1 MKRRLFAALLSA
13 VVLFCTTSF
22 AFAEND
28 QTQESKVLFEPIPED
43 DNTKAITTG
52 TQVREA
58 EKEDD
63 DADEDIRDQIE
74 DLIPDN
80 VEEIKIGTAGELI
93 EFSKKCSLDTWSA
106 NKMVVLTDDIDLL
119 GVKFNGIPYFGGIF
133 DGRGHTIKELDITD
147 SLSYAGL
154 FSYVQKDAV
163 VKNLNVE
170 GAVVPSGSNLI
181 IGGIVGDNYGIIR
194 NCSFKGIIKG
204 VDYIGGIVGIN
215 EVSGEIDNCTS
226 SGYIDGTHFCGGI
239 SGENMGNITG
249 CTNNCA
255 INTTVTDIGISID
268 SMETI
273 NAVLNLIKN
282 GLDNQDKPSADVTVT
297 DIGGISGLSIGII
310 TRCINNGEIGY
321 DHVGYNVGGIAGRQS
336 GYILSCS
343 NNGLIKGRKD
353 VGGIAGQAEPYITV
367 DLGSDIAYQLTQS
380 ISELHDTV
388 TATLND
394 AKKQSDTVSER
405 LAVIQKFTAGAV
417 DDTKFI
423 ATGTV
428 DLVNGISSAANTA
441 FSRIDYVIDEASK
454 EGGIMDGTVSAA
466 ENVSESIKDIRD
478 TIDDIDIYEYL
489 SDGEKEDFDR
499 AKEAMEI
506 ITAQESELYDA
517 AYDAYFNEF
526 IHQHGHNY
534 ASDLKFITSGGEIL
548 ELDPNADASADL
560 ESEGSDIT
568 LYDGEFV
575 HYESDD
581 SYEKFPIT
589 DGSEQQEQDK
599 KLKKLAK
606 AHAALKATDYAK
618 EKYVSPEGYSS
629 NDVTEDLAAA
639 TQTITE
645 LTYRHLPDLT
655 DAVRSD
661 AESAANSVAGA
672 ASDLKGALRSAR
684 DLVGDIAGQ
693 DDIRLPSLDDEYRA
707 HTASLADNMK
717 GMNDNFGLLNS
728 EINSSSDVLV
738 GDLQAL
744 SDKFNDILMLYTDAI
759 DGVLDKDYTDIISDE
774 SLAEAEYTT
783 DATIDSCLNFGTC
796 EGDIDTSG
804 IAGTM
809 AIEYDFDKE
818 SQITGLKGSKIN
830 TSFITKCVLRKNRN
844 YGSIKGLK
852 DYTGGICG
860 MQEMGTVLGCGSYG
874 NVEST
879 NGNYVGGITGSSLS
893 YIISSYAKGELDGMN
908 YVGGIAGD
916 GRNIRECLSL
926 VTVGEA
932 ESWYGAIA
940 GHVDDAGEVRENY
953 FVSDELAGIDRVSYS
968 LKAEPVSYED
978 VLNNRVFGEFEN
990 ETKDEEGKVVALS
1003 SAEDENKE
1011 KEYLYRSIPDEF
1023 NSFII
1028 RFILVDEDIDGGSTE
1043 IGRLSKKYGD
1053 SVKKEDYP
1061 PVTNKDGYY
1070 VVWDTDRIDN
1080 ISADMTIN
1088 ATYKRYRTTI
1098 SVDRPSDNIHR
1109 SDLLVDGNFREGDE
1123 LKVVRTVLGKEDQ
1136 GSDEAITLYEKL
1148 DVTVPDDGSKNH
1160 RIRFRPQDDA
1170 IEIIGKIGKYTD
1182 ARMILFMET
1191 ESGIQ
1196 ELKPVDKMGAYD
1208 IYEIDGNSFH
1218 LIYGYKGFNKL
1229 GNIMF
1234 YAVVA
1239 VVVII
1244 LLLLILNI
1252 YLFIKHR
1259 NKATKMIADVKE
1271 KVTSR
1276 IDSKEQRFYDDSK
1289 DDVKAKE
1296 KAKDKEQKSEEKEAE
1311 SKEKAEE
1318 TEIKE
1323 EPEKTE
1329 PKEEKNNSELTEK
1342 QEETKAKE
1350 EKEDPEE

>member
-1 MKRRLFAALLSA
+1 MKKRLFAALMSA
-13 VVLFCTTSF
+13 VVLLGSTSF
-22 AFAEND
+22 AFAENN
-28 QTQESKVLFEPIPED
+28 QTEESKVLFEPIPED
-43 DNTKAITTG
+43 DDIKAITTG

-58 EKEDD
+58 EKEIE
-63 DADEDIRDQIE
+63 DADEDIREEIE

-80 VEEIKIGTAGELI
+80 VEEIKIGTASELLD
-93 EFSKKCSLDTWSA
+93 FSQKCSLDTWSV

-147 SLSYAGL
+147 SISYTGL

-163 VKNLNVE
+163 IKNLNVE
-170 GAVVPSGSNLI
+170 GAVVPSGSNMI
-181 IGGIVGDNYGIIR
+181 IGGLVGDNYGIIR
-194 NCSFKGIIKG
+194 NCNFKGIVKG

-255 INTTVTDIGISID
+255 INTSVTDIGISID

-343 NNGLIKGRKD
+343 NNGIIKGRKD
-353 VGGIAGQAEPYITV
+353 VGGITGQAEPYITV
-367 DLGSDIAYQLTQS
+367 DLGSDIAYQLTQA

-428 DLVNGISSAANTA
+428 DFVNGVSSAANTA
-441 FSRIDYVIDEASK
+441 FSRIDYVIDEVSK
-454 EGGIMDGTVSAA
+454 EGGLMDGTVSAA
-466 ENVSESIKDIRD
+466 ENVSESIEGIRD

-489 SDGEKEDFDR
+489 DDGEREDFDR
-499 AKEAMEI
+499 AKDAMDI

-517 AYDAYFNEF
+517 AYTPYYNEF
-526 IHQHGHNY
+526 IHQHGHIY
-534 ASDLKFITSGGEIL
+534 ASDLKFLTSGGEFL
-548 ELDPNADASADL
+548 ELDRSADAAADL
-560 ESEGSDIT
+560 ESAGTEIT
-568 LYDGEFV
+568 LYDGDFV
-575 HYESDD
+575 HYDSDD
-581 SYEKFPIT
+581 SYEEFPIA
-589 DGSEQQEQDK
+589 DESEQEEQDK

-655 DAVRSD
+655 DAVRAD

-672 ASDLKGALRSAR
+672 ASDLKGALRSAK

-693 DDIRLPSLDDEYRA
+693 DDIKMPAFDDEFRA

-728 EINSSSDVLV
+728 EINGSSDVLV
-738 GDLQAL
+738 DDLQVL
-744 SDKFNDILMLYTDAI
+744 SDKFNNILMLYTDAI
-759 DGVLDKDYTDIISDE
+759 DGVLEKDYTDIINDE

-818 SQITGLKGSKIN
+818 SQITGLKGSKLN
-830 TSFITKCVLRKNRN
+830 SSFITKCVLRKNRN

-852 DYTGGICG
+852 DYTGGVCG
-860 MQEMGTVLGCGSYG
+860 MQEMGTVLDCGSYG
-874 NVEST
+874 KVEST
-879 NGNYVGGITGSSLS
+879 NGNYVGGVTGASLS
-893 YIISSYAKGELDGMN
+893 YIISSYAKGELDGLS

-916 GRNIRECLSL
+916 GRNIRQCLSL

-940 GHVDDAGEVRENY
+940 GHVDETGEVRDNY
-953 FVSDELAGIDRVSYS
+953 FVSDDLAGIDRVSYS
-968 LKAEPVSYED
+968 LKAEPVSYEE
-978 VLNNRVFGEFEN
+978 VLNNRVFGEFKN
-990 ETKDEEGKVVALS
+990 ETEGGEGKVVALS
-1003 SAEDENKE
+1003 SAEDGNKE
-1011 KEYLYRSIPDEF
+1011 TEYLYRSIPDEF

-1028 RFILVDEDIDGGSTE
+1028 RFILVDEDIDGGSME
-1043 IGRLSKKYGD
+1043 IGRLSRKYGD
-1053 SVKKEDYP
+1053 TVKKDDFP
-1061 PVTNKDGYY
+1061 PVTNKEGFY
-1070 VVWDTDRIDN
+1070 VVWDKDQIDN
-1080 ISADMTIN
+1080 ISSDMTIN
-1088 ATYKRYRTTI
+1088 AGYKRYRTTI
-1098 SVDRPSDNIHR
+1098 SVDNSSDNIHR
-1109 SDLLVDGNFREGDE
+1109 SDLLVDGNFMEGDE
-1123 LKVVRTVLGKEDQ
+1123 LQVVRTVLGNEDQ
-1136 GSDEAITLYEKL
+1136 GSDDSITLYEKL
-1148 DVTVPDDGSKNH
+1148 DVTVPDDGSNSH
-1160 RIRFRPQDDA
+1160 RIRFRPQDDL
-1170 IEIIGKIGKYTD
+1170 IELVGKIGKYTD
-1182 ARMILFMET
+1182 ARMLLYMET
-1191 ESGIQ
+1191 ESGLQ
-1196 ELKPVDKMGAYD
+1196 ELKSIDKMGAYD
-1208 IYEIDGNSFH
+1208 IYEIEGNSFS
-1218 LIYGYKGFNKL
+1218 LVYGYKGFNKL
-1229 GNIMF
+1229 GNIML
-1234 YAVVA
+1234 YVAIA

-1244 LLLLILNI
+1244 LLLVILNI
-1252 YLFIKHR
+1252 YLFVKHR
-1259 NKATKMIADVKE
+1259 HKAKQMITDVKE
-1271 KVTSR
+1271 KFTTK

-1289 DDVKAKE
+1289 EEAKAKE
-1296 KAKDKEQKSEEKEAE
+1296 KAREKKAEEKEY
-1311 SKEKAEE
+1311 KETETKETEPEE
-1318 TEIKE
+1318 TETK
-1323 EPEKTE
+1323 EPES
-1329 PKEEKNNSELTEK
+1329 KEEKNDGEIKEK